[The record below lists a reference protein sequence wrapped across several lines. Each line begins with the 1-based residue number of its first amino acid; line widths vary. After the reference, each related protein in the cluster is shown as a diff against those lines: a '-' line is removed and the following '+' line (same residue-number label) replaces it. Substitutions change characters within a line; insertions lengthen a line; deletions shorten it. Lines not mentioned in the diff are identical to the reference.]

1 MKNKTVRLFFSL
13 LFVIGFSE
21 LQAQETILSASG
33 NASGNT
39 GTVSYSVGQ
48 IAYLTKSGTDGTI
61 TEGVQQPYEILI
73 PTGIEVEKGITLEC
87 LLYPN
92 PANRYVKLKIEKH
105 DLNNLSY
112 QLYNMNGMLL
122 QNIKIESE
130 ETFIPMEDLV
140 KATYVLIITENGK
153 TLKTFQV
160 IKK

>member
-1 MKNKTVRLFFSL
+1 
-13 LFVIGFSE
+13 
-21 LQAQETILSASG
+21 LQAQETIPSASG
-33 NASGNT
+33 DASGNT

-48 IAYLTKSGTDGTI
+48 VAFLTKSGTDGTI

-140 KATYVLIITENGK
+140 KATYVLIIIENGK